1 MKIYIER
8 LPSET
13 VNNIKNRVYTR
24 EELDKLHAMVK
35 KKDSN
40 KRRGYRR
47 ACIIMTASLL
57 LIMAL
62 SVPMATPPLM
72 WAIALTAGICVLL
85 FITIK
90 ILAVDVIR
98 RQFLKALK
106 KGYPEWLGLY
116 GAHSFSA
123 HSDRYENSP
132 TADSGQVWLNKGV
145 PAEQIHQKELPPMNE
160 RFTFVI
166 DDMFSLRGTVG
177 LVVVGF
183 VQGTVKKGTL
193 AYILFPEYG
202 TVRETTILDMELRRK
217 NGHFQKAKSATDCHV
232 SLLISGFTHK
242 SPELK
247 DAVITNVINM

>member
-1 MKIYIER
+1 
-8 LPSET
+8 
-13 VNNIKNRVYTR
+13 
-24 EELDKLHAMVK
+24 
-35 KKDSN
+35 
-40 KRRGYRR
+40 
-47 ACIIMTASLL
+47 
-57 LIMAL
+57 
-62 SVPMATPPLM
+62 
-72 WAIALTAGICVLL
+72 
-85 FITIK
+85 
-90 ILAVDVIR
+90 
-98 RQFLKALK
+98 
-106 KGYPEWLGLY
+106 
-116 GAHSFSA
+116 
-123 HSDRYENSP
+123 
-132 TADSGQVWLNKGV
+132 
-145 PAEQIHQKELPPMNE
+145 MNE